1 MKVGV
6 AIGNNSEVMERP
18 GQKYDED
25 EQCFLAF
32 GTSAC
37 EEVNSIDYTVL

>member
-1 MKVGV
+1 LKVRV

-37 EEVNSIDYTVL
+37 EAVNSTYYIVL